1 MLKKMLLPL
10 LFGAV
15 TITSCNVN
23 KNPRSNT
30 YTLVWADEFNYNGL
44 PDSTKWG
51 YEVGG
56 TGWGN
61 NELQYYTFADTANAV
76 VKNGKLFITA
86 RKKEIEGKRFSSARL
101 VTKGKAEW
109 KYGKIEINAKLPPG
123 RGLWPAAW
131 MLGSNFKEAGWPD
144 CGEIDIMEHVGF
156 NRDSVFGTI
165 HSLAYNHMK
174 GTQKGTTTA
183 IKEPYTRFH
192 TYAIEWTP
200 DKIDFLLDDKVYYSV
215 KNEHK
220 TVAEWPF
227 DQPFYLLLNIA
238 VGGDLGGMK
247 GLDEQVFPAVMEVDY
262 VRVYK

>member
-1 MLKKMLLPL
+1 MLKNTLLTALSGL
-10 LFGAV
+10 LF
-15 TITSCNVN
+15 ISSCSIH
-23 KNPRSNT
+23 KKTKPDK
-30 YTLVWADEFNYNGL
+30 YTLVWADEFDYHGL

-56 TGWGN
+56 NGWGN
-61 NELQYYTFADTANAV
+61 NELQYYTMADTANV
-76 VKNGKLFITA
+76 FVKNGKLFITA
-86 RKKEIEGKRFSSARL
+86 RKAETEGKRFSSARL

-131 MLGSNFKEAGWPD
+131 MLGSNFASAGWPD

-156 NRDSVFGTI
+156 SRDSVFGTV
-165 HSLAYNHMK
+165 HSLAYNHIK
-174 GTQKGTTTA
+174 GTQKGATTA
-183 IKEPYTRFH
+183 IKEPYSRFH
-192 TYAIEWTP
+192 TYAIEWTA
-200 DKIDFLLDDKVYYSV
+200 DKIDFLLDHKVYYSV

-220 TVAEWPF
+220 TTAEWPF

-238 VGGDLGGMK
+238 VGGNLGGMK
-247 GLDEQVFPAVMEVDY
+247 GLDEQVFPAVMEVEY